1 MGINK
6 LTDSWMVG
14 KQVQT
19 NPLSCWAISV
29 LPPASPTS
37 LRAIAG
43 QAIMELP
50 DVQVPV
56 VLNGTF
62 DPETSSVETQAPFW
76 SVAGDTFV

>member
-6 LTDSWMVG
+6 VTDSIMVS
-14 KQVQT
+14 KQVQV

-37 LRAIAG
+37 LRANAG
-43 QAIMELP
+43 HAIIELP
-50 DVQVPV
+50 DVQVLV
-56 VLNGTF
+56 VLNGTS
-62 DPETSSVETQAPFW
+62 DPDTSPVETQAPFW